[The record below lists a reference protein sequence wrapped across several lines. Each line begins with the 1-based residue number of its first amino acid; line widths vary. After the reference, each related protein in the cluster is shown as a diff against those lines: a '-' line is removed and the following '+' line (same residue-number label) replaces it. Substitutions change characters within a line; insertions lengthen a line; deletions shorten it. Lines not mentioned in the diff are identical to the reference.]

1 MFSIPFLEHGVGDF
15 LQRMTGFIFD
25 DLVAIEEVIKR
36 IDKETVDWGVFLE
49 RGYYQQ
55 RLDFESV
62 DGLI

>member
-1 MFSIPFLEHGVGDF
+1 MI
-15 LQRMTGFIFD
+15 GFIFD
-25 DLVAIEEVIKR
+25 DLVAIEEVTKR